1 MSKKRMDRKHARRG
15 ALTVAAAATATAMT
29 LGPITPAPNAG
40 ADFLDLY
47 TSGLVFEVL
56 PPIPLVE
63 NLPADPTVISQTLI
77 ADAVPVLGFH
87 FIFGFADGA
96 FAAGQAIPAVN
107 AAGYPIGV
115 NNYNFVLIRN
125 PGRSNAG
132 LYARFPFLFPEDP
145 VTGDVV
151 PSQTGGLCPV
161 ICGFYEPTKSDV
173 TWAYDFY
180 SDFRSP
186 LTRSRSS
193 IPLPRASF

>member
-1 MSKKRMDRKHARRG
+1 MSKKRSKKHARRAMLG
-15 ALTVAAAATATAMT
+15 LAAAATATGMT
-29 LGPITPAPNAG
+29 LAPITPAPDAE

-47 TSGLVFEVL
+47 TSGLIFEVL

-77 ADAVPVLGFH
+77 ADAVSPLGFH
-87 FIFGFADGA
+87 FIFGFGNGA

-125 PGRSNAG
+125 PGRSNGG

-145 VTGDVV
+145 VTGDVA
-151 PSQTGGLCPV
+151 PSQTGSLCPV
-161 ICGFYEPTKSDV
+161 ICGFYEPTKADV
-173 TWAYDFY
+173 TWAYDYY
-180 SDFRSP
+180 SDSRSTS
-186 LTRSRSS
+186 TRSRSP